1 MSSQGPHDGGIPRG
15 HLRLVSPP
23 GSPSTEEDLRGAN
36 DAKIEKL
43 RKNDMQRRAR
53 TCGLELRHSAY
64 GYALI
69 DSARRPVDDRNDMS
83 LDDVELWLDQASTR

>member
-1 MSSQGPHDGGIPRG
+1 VSSGGSHDGGIPRG
-15 HLRLVSPP
+15 HLRLVGPP
-23 GSPSTEEDLRGAN
+23 GSPATEEDLRGAN

-43 RKNDMQRRAR
+43 RRNDVERRAR
-53 TCGLELRHSAY
+53 TRGLELRHSAY

-83 LDDVELWLDQASTR
+83 LDEVELLLDQASTR

>member
-1 MSSQGPHDGGIPRG
+1 MNSAGRHDGGIPRG

-36 DAKIEKL
+36 EAKAEKL
-43 RKNDMQRRAR
+43 RRNDVQRRAR
-53 TCGLELRHSAY
+53 TRGLELRHSAY

-83 LDDVELWLDQASTR
+83 LDEVELWLDQASTR